1 MRKFTVVL
9 LALILAGCPLALVL
23 TGCGVV
29 AQVQNYRAV
38 DDYRDCLAANPN
50 AVQKCEAARL
60 SMIAA
65 GRKLP
70 SETITVRDDR

>member
-1 MRKFTVVL
+1 MNGL
-9 LALILAGCPLALVL
+9 CLALALALL
-23 TGCGVV
+23 LSGCGIV

-50 AVQKCEAARL
+50 AVQKCEAERL

-70 SETITVRDDR
+70 EAAVHSDR

>member
-1 MRKFTVVL
+1 MNGL
-9 LALILAGCPLALVL
+9 CLALGLALILG
-23 TGCGVV
+23 GCGIV

-50 AVQKCEAARL
+50 AVDKCEAARL

-65 GRKLP
+65 NRKLGVADDI
-70 SETITVRDDR
+70 TIRRDR